1 MPPLKVRRRGLLTFR
16 ANRWWWYVSQECYPV
31 LWIGQ
36 VAVVTLPAEI
46 DVTNAD
52 TVREELLSVL
62 NQGAVLLI
70 ADLSKTSFCDSAGVS
85 ALVRTFRQTSTS
97 ASAMRLVV
105 NTQAVQRVLSITGV
119 DRLVDT
125 YPSVAA
131 SLAGQGGHGG
141 HGGQGG
147 HVGHVGQAQPD
158 NATAKADT
166 DGGGA

>member
-1 MPPLKVRRRGLLTFR
+1 M
-16 ANRWWWYVSQECYPV
+16 SQERYPV

-52 TVREELLSVL
+52 MVWDELLSVL
-62 NQGAVLLI
+62 NHGAALLI

-85 ALVRTFRQTSTS
+85 ALVRTFRRATTG

-105 NTQAVQRVLSITGV
+105 NTPAVQRVLSITGV

-125 YPSVAA
+125 FPSVAA
-131 SLAGQGGHGG
+131 SLAS
-141 HGGQGG
+141 HGGQSA
-147 HVGHVGQAQPD
+147 QAQPD

-166 DGGGA
+166 DGGGV